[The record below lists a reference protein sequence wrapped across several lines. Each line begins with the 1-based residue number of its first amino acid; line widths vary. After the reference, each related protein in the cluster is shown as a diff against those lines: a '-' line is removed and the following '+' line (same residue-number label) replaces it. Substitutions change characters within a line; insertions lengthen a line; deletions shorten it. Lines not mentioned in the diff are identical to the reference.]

1 MKQNG
6 SLWVMPAFEYGY
18 ADNWPN
24 SDTNSAFDIEWAVK
38 PDGTP
43 AQLHQIDFIKIQN
56 AVIGWNKLTG
66 EQSTEITSIT
76 NLNPSE
82 Q

>member
-1 MKQNG
+1 MSHDGKN
-6 SLWVMPAFEYGY
+6 WVMPAVEYGY
-18 ADNWPN
+18 VDNWPN
-24 SDTNSAFDIEWAVK
+24 SDTNSAFDIDWAVK

-43 AQLHQIDFIKIQN
+43 AQLQKIDFIKIQN

-66 EQSTEITSIT
+66 EQSTEVSSIT